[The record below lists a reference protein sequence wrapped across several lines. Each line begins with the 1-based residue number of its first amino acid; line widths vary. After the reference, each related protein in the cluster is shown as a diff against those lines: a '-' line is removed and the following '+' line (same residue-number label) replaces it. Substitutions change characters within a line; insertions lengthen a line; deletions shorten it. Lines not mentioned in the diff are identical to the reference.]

1 MKKTATILK
10 LLHYI
15 FFCLL
20 AVSSCILSI
29 AQISGEKNNEWNS
42 YMDISQVSLEKKIG
56 QAFSS
61 SYIDK
66 NVNLAISYPDII
78 FTPALPLSG
87 RIPNERISQKVLVR
101 FNLTNSA
108 DTTLSIYFCPGF
120 YFSEINLYEVDKIT
134 NRLNKLPAVLPPGKN
149 NIGYRSIPVLSKDSV
164 TIIAELG
171 FVKTYNNAVRPRL
184 IHAQQL
190 PAFMATL
197 QGSFRQTDLITYVF
211 CGLLLMMLLFSLTNF
226 LQGGTQDFLFY
237 SGYALFIGGMLFIQT
252 VNHFRTNPFS
262 YFYEGFLDFILQ
274 STGIIFYMLFMQR
287 FLNTREFHPF
297 LFKLYN
303 AGIIM
308 LIASMA
314 TFSGLHYF
322 SDNYIA
328 ENLVENTTKILLLL
342 MIIIFLVYSLRRW
355 NDKLLRYLFW
365 GNLFLF
371 IFALL
376 SQLAIILSPVF
387 KNFPGVFGASVFY
400 YETGLFLELVFF
412 LAGLNYKNR
421 RQLIAQTKERET
433 LKTQNQLQEYEK
445 EIAVY
450 KAQQEERQRISA
462 DMHDELGSGMTAIRL
477 MSEIARNKM
486 KENTPVEIDKIS
498 SSADDVLNNMNAI
511 IWSMNSGNDTLDN
524 LVSYIRS
531 WALEYFD
538 NTPIDCMVHTPENIP
553 NIELAG
559 DKRRNIFLCVKETL
573 NNVLKHS
580 KATLLTI
587 TIEANQH
594 LLITIADNGRGIDM
608 ENLRQFGN
616 GLKNITRRMQSVGGT
631 FTIKN
636 SNGTLTELELP
647 L

>member
-1 MKKTATILK
+1 MV
-10 LLHYI
+10 
-15 FFCLL
+15 L
-20 AVSSCILSI
+20 AQ
-29 AQISGEKNNEWNS
+29 APGPENNEWSS
-42 YMDISQVSLEKKIG
+42 YTDISQVSLEKKIG
-56 QAFSS
+56 QSFSS
-61 SYIDK
+61 CYIDK
-66 NVNLAISYPDII
+66 SINPATVYPGLT
-78 FTPALPLSG
+78 FTPSLPHAG
-87 RIPNERISQKVLVR
+87 RIPNERITEKILVR
-101 FNLTNSA
+101 FNLCNSA
-108 DTTLSIYFCPGF
+108 DTAIAVYFCPGF
-120 YFSEINLYEVDKIT
+120 YFSDIQLYRVDRTTKG
-134 NRLNKLPAVLPPGKN
+134 LVKLPVVLPLGKN
-149 NIGYRSIPVLSKDSV
+149 SMGYRSLSLASKDSA
-164 TIIAELG
+164 TIIAELS

-190 PAFMATL
+190 PAFMDTL
-197 QGSFRQTDLITYVF
+197 QGSFRQMELITYVF

-237 SGYALFIGGMLFIQT
+237 SGYTLFIGGMLFLQT
-252 VNHFRTNPFS
+252 VYHFRTNPFS

-274 STGIIFYMLFMQR
+274 SIGIIFYMLFMQR
-287 FLNTREFHPF
+287 FLNTREHHPF
-297 LFKLYN
+297 LYKLYN
-303 AGIIM
+303 TGIAM
-308 LIASMA
+308 LMASMLA
-314 TFSGLHYF
+314 YSGLHYF
-322 SDNYIA
+322 SDNYNA
-328 ENLVENTTKILLLL
+328 ENLVENITKILLLV
-342 MIIIFLVYSLRRW
+342 MIIIFLGYSLRHW

-371 IFALL
+371 LFALL
-376 SQLAIILSPVF
+376 SQLAIILSPLF
-387 KNFPGVFGASVFY
+387 KNLPGVFGAAVFY
-400 YETGLFLELVFF
+400 YEIGLFLELVFF

-531 WALEYFD
+531 WAIEYFD
-538 NTPIDCMVHTPENIP
+538 NTPIECVVHTPESIP
-553 NIELAG
+553 EIELAG

-580 KATLLTI
+580 KASLLII
-587 TIEANQH
+587 TIEANHH
-594 LLITIADNGRGIDM
+594 LRISIADNGTGIDM

-616 GLKNITRRMQSVGGT
+616 GLKNIARRMESVGGT
-631 FTIKN
+631 FTIRN
-636 SNGTLTELELP
+636 NNGTLTTLELP